1 MVLQPGW
8 QQIGQQVSQLI
19 ARAWLDSDF
28 KERLINHPRI
38 TLQEEGIEIPEGVE
52 VIIDQSTYNWSV
64 GSEAGYVV
72 WRIPVPPKPAN
83 ISEEELS
90 AWRRGNV
97 SRELEGMIP
106 KCC

>member
-1 MVLQPGW
+1 MVLQAGW
-8 QQIGQQVSQLI
+8 QQIGQQVSQII
-19 ARAWLDSDF
+19 AKAWLDAEF
-28 KERLINHPRI
+28 KEKLINHPRKM
-38 TLQEEGIEIPEGVE
+38 LQREGIEIPEGVE

-90 AWRRGNV
+90 VWTKENF
-97 SRELEGMIP
+97 SKELEGMIP
-106 KCC
+106 ACC